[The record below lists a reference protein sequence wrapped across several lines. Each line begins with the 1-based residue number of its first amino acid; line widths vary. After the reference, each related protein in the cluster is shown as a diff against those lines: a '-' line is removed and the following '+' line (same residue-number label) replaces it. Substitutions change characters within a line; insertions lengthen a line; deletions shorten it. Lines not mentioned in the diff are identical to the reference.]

1 MSYHD
6 DSKLS
11 NRFLSLRKKIDK
23 TATSACLQDNKN
35 AEIFVGLTN
44 ALFASLIYQER
55 EKILQELGNPKLEIS
70 WHRQDRF
77 RGNDIVEFAMKKLN
91 RSRIQATRIVGERL
105 GIRPENCFDAFPITQ
120 NNETNNNS
128 ELWPLSDFIPEN
140 IDVGNKKYKLS
151 YIDEQKNFGGE
162 IEQEICC
169 YSTTENDCF
178 FLIASKI
185 AVQEKYE
192 TKNFHGIGYA
202 PATALAFSRVAI
214 DKSPDAHVIFPM
226 SLPVAFHLRRLCRKD
241 RIDERS
247 FIVSGHFGGIDALDL
262 KCFQGRKVILL
273 PEFSH
278 DGLFEAD
285 RIAEKLKSIAR
296 DVKIYPW
303 PIMAD
308 GMPDEAMTA
317 GAGSPWKQTF
327 LEQMIDLREELA
339 PSSLLNRITNKALSI
354 SDFKEKLVK
363 IGLSPAKKGSSQKN
377 NPALPPASPALT
389 PAKAFELA
397 DVTLYHTMRPGSYVM
412 IAGKK
417 GAGKTQVA
425 LSACHSILNGNIMW
439 PFFSGAGTP
448 AGNVAYIDAETP
460 YDEFCANLDQHC
472 LAGEQGKR
480 FFGLSIFAPDL
491 PEFCDTFSLENSGF
505 REGLT
510 NYLQKNECRFVFF
523 DNLSALMGDKLNYG
537 NFSDEVLEWVK
548 ALQSHNQ
555 CVVFVHHKSEDAEA
569 NQHGVNARGSH
580 LFTTLART
588 FIGLV
593 SSAEILNGALGTED
607 IQKAAARDGLTVG
620 LRFDVSKPAPI
631 LEKKTFWLHLPLG
644 ASEWEFLAAT
654 GADGQKIELPM
665 DGATAEIGAA
675 NNKEPLQPVA
685 GTPPAVAAEHNLSPD
700 QRRVFEILKKG
711 PAKRKKIQKEAGFYE
726 DKIRELL
733 KSLIELGLVNREG
746 QGKATYYTQRST
758 S

>member
-1 MSYHD
+1 MRRSEGI
-6 DSKLS
+6 SPRVA
-11 NRFLSLRKKIDK
+11 RFCREVDK
-23 TATSACLQDNKN
+23 AEIPTCLQCPNN
-35 AEIFVGLTN
+35 AEIFVGLVN
-44 ALFASLIYQER
+44 ALFMRLEGYEQQDFLEDLGQPAS
-55 EKILQELGNPKLEIS
+55 EIG
-70 WHRQDRF
+70 WGKKDRF
-77 RGNDIVEFAMKKLN
+77 KGGNMVEFAKTKLN
-91 RSRIQATRIVGERL
+91 QPRIPAACIIGKML
-105 GIRPENCFDAFPITQ
+105 GIKPENCFDAFPATKTTKADP
-120 NNETNNNS
+120 ETK
-128 ELWPLSDFIPEN
+128 LTLLADFIPDK
-140 IDVGNKKYKLS
+140 IQVGNAVYEYLDC
-151 YIDEQKNFGGE
+151 DELTGFDKE
-162 IEQEICC
+162 IEQKICY
-169 YSTTENDCF
+169 YSAENGDSF
-178 FLIASKI
+178 FLIASGIISVAPRAKR
-185 AVQEKYE
+185 KYMA
-192 TKNFHGIGYA
+192 IGHT

-226 SLPVAFHLRRLCRKD
+226 SLPVAFHLRRLCREAS
-241 RIDERS
+241 IDERK

-711 PAKRKKIQKEAGFYE
+711 PAKREKIQNEAGFRE
-726 DKIRELL
+726 DKTRDLL

-746 QGKATYYTQRST
+746 QGKATCYTQRST